1 MRIALL
7 AMLLVSLGGCTG
19 HGSQAAT
26 GDTCTSDADCPDGR
40 CVTATD
46 DPRVRYCSEV
56 CAGDGYCPE
65 GMQCID
71 STCRYPRP
79 SPGSMGAACTGNADC
94 LDDMCYAADP
104 ASGGVCTVTCPAGG
118 CPNGYDCQTTAA
130 GQVCLSP
137 ASTADDGCSSTG
149 SGAALWLVLAALA
162 LALALASRRAQ
173 SRMR

>member
-1 MRIALL
+1 MRAALL
-7 AMLLVSLGGCTG
+7 ATLLVSLGACADYQ
-19 HGSQAAT
+19 SQAAT
-26 GDTCTSDADCPDGR
+26 GDTCTSDADCPNGR

-56 CAGDGYCPE
+56 CAGAGYCPE

-71 STCRYPRP
+71 SACRYPRP

-94 LDDMCYAADP
+94 LDDMCYVADGT
-104 ASGGVCTVTCPAGG
+104 SGGVCTITCPADG
-118 CPNGYDCQTTAA
+118 CPNSYDCQDTAA

-137 ASTADDGCSSTG
+137 ASTAGDGCSTTG
-149 SGAALWLVLAALA
+149 SRAGRWLVLVALA
-162 LALALASRRAQ
+162 LVLRLRHVQ